1 MRPAGLTR
9 RAVIAAGATV
19 ALSRSAGA
27 QPALPPVVIGV
38 LSDQTGIG
46 AAVSGPPLIEAVRMA
61 IRDTGKLPYGRDVS
75 VVTASFQLR
84 PDDAVAI
91 ATRWF
96 DQGVSVI
103 IDVPGSA
110 AALAVQALARARGRS
125 DMITGS
131 ITPRLTG
138 SDCSPL
144 GTTWTVDTTSTTTAL
159 VKAVARTGP
168 NTWFLIVPDTVLGQT
183 LQDTAIHAIE
193 QSGGQLLGRSRHPE
207 ETTDFSSILAQAKAS
222 GAGAI
227 GLCDITQGLTA
238 QLRQFQDGGLF
249 DANRRVVAF
258 LPALTDIHAAGAK
271 AAKGLLLAKPFYW
284 NQNDPAR
291 SFATRFVTATGQMP
305 DAAHAAAY
313 VAVRQYLRAVVVTE
327 GLDADLINQEMRRTP
342 IYFFGRLTHLRID
355 GRLAADL
362 SLLRVKPPEAMQND
376 WDHFEQLD
384 IVPAADVYPPL
395 NQTGCKLA
403 L

>member
-1 MRPAGLTR
+1 MRLTR
-9 RAVIAAGATV
+9 RSVIAAVGPTV
-19 ALSRSAGA
+19 ALSRTAGA

-46 AAVSGPPLIEAVRMA
+46 AALSGPPLIEAVRMA
-61 IRDTGKLPYGRDVS
+61 IRDTGELPYGRDVS
-75 VVTASFQLR
+75 VVTGSFQLR

-103 IDVPGSA
+103 IDVPGITA
-110 AALAVQALARARGRS
+110 PLAVQALARARGRS

-131 ITPRLTG
+131 VTPKLTET
-138 SDCSPL
+138 DCSPL
-144 GTTWTVDTTSTTTAL
+144 GTAWTVDTTSLITVL
-159 VKAVARTGP
+159 VRAVARTGT
-168 NTWFLIVPDTVLGQT
+168 NTWFLIVPDTVLGQS

-222 GAGAI
+222 GASAI
-227 GLCDITQGLTA
+227 GLCDITQALTT
-238 QLRQFQDGGLF
+238 QLGQFQDGGLF
-249 DANRRVVAF
+249 DANRHVVAF
-258 LPALTDIHAAGAK
+258 LPAIADIHAAGAK
-271 AAKGLLLAKPFYW
+271 AAKGLLLAKSFYW
-284 NQNDPAR
+284 NQNDSAR
-291 SFATRFVTATGQMP
+291 SFANRFVATTGQMP
-305 DAAHAAAY
+305 DTPHAAAY

-342 IYFFGRLTHLRID
+342 VYFFGRLARLRID
-355 GRLAADL
+355 GRLTADL
-362 SLLRVKPPEAMQND
+362 SMLRVKPPEAMQD
-376 WDHFEQLD
+376 PWDHFEQLD
-384 IVPAADVYPPL
+384 IVPAAEVYRPL